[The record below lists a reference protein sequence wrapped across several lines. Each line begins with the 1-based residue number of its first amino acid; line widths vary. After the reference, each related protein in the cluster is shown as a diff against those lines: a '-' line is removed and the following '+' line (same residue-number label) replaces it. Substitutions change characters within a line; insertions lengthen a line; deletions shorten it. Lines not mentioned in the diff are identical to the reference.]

1 LAAKPTRELPDQI
14 FSSGKTTGT
23 LVRTG
28 KTFSSEGQILGI
40 LAPAGTVSVVKPVEQ
55 NDPALIGVVETFVGR
70 MNTNY
75 TWWISTLLNPH
86 FTTRILR
93 LDEGL
98 NAAEISVRYDEE
110 VIDAGEVKVACS
122 HCAEEKVTL
131 LVRNSAIPG
140 VV

>member
-55 NDPALIGVVETFVGR
+55 NDPALIGVVKTFVGR

-75 TWWISTLLNPH
+75 TMVDQHPFQSSLHDAQP
-86 FTTRILR
+86 
-93 LDEGL
+93 
-98 NAAEISVRYDEE
+98 EIGR
-110 VIDAGEVKVACS
+110 G
-122 HCAEEKVTL
+122 
-131 LVRNSAIPG
+131 P
-140 VV
+140 